1 MAGRSTKSSA
11 HFSVSSPR
19 PRAILFDWTGTIAEP
34 APGHFVE
41 RVADV
46 LGAVSGVAIDPQDA
60 SRALRR
66 HLMSMPPG
74 GFDQSFQAILDD
86 LGAGHVDAGLA
97 AQAFVEAEFRGQR
110 VYDDARA
117 ILASLRFRGFRTAI
131 VSNLFIPGDLVRP
144 ALGNLGLANYFDV
157 VVTSADTGLPKPD
170 PSVFREALAAL
181 RLDSNEAL
189 VAGDSP
195 ETDIAGAN
203 AAGIPVVLVD
213 RHGRYPGF
221 NGAPVVESLA
231 GLHSFLGEGVWP
243 A

>member
-1 MAGRSTKSSA
+1 MADRSTKSSA
-11 HFSVSSPR
+11 HSSANPLR
-19 PRAILFDWTGTIAEP
+19 PRAVLFDWTGTIAEP
-34 APGHFVE
+34 APGRFAE
-41 RVADV
+41 RVADA
-46 LGAVSGVAIDPQDA
+46 LGAVSGITIEPQDA

-66 HLMSMPPG
+66 HLMAMPPG
-74 GFDQSFQAILDD
+74 GFDGSFQAILDD
-86 LGAGHVDAGLA
+86 LGAGQVDAELA

-131 VSNLFIPGDLVRP
+131 VSNLFVPGDLVRP

-157 VVTSADTGLPKPD
+157 VVTSADTGRPKPD
-170 PSVFREALAAL
+170 PSVFRKALAAL
-181 RLDSNEAL
+181 GLGSNEAL
-189 VAGDSP
+189 VVGDSP

-203 AAGIPVVLVD
+203 SAGIPAVLVD

-221 NGAPVVESLA
+221 DGAPVVASLA
-231 GLHSFLGEGVWP
+231 GLHAFLGEGVWP

>member
-1 MAGRSTKSSA
+1 MADRSTKSSA
-11 HFSVSSPR
+11 HSSASSSR

-34 APGHFVE
+34 APGRFVD
-41 RVADV
+41 RVTDA
-46 LGAVSGVAIDPQDA
+46 LGVVSGVSMEPQDV
-60 SRALRR
+60 SRALRH
-66 HLMSMPPG
+66 HLMSMHPG
-74 GFDQSFQAILDD
+74 SFDQSFGAILDD
-86 LGAGHVDAGLA
+86 LGAGYVDAGLA

-157 VVTSADTGLPKPD
+157 VVTSADTGRPKPG
-170 PSVFREALAAL
+170 PSVFREALAVL

-189 VAGDSP
+189 VVGDSP

-203 AAGIPVVLVD
+203 AAEIPAVLVD
-213 RHGRYPGF
+213 RRGRHPGF
-221 NGAPVVESLA
+221 DGAPVVESLA